1 MTLCNLCK
9 GIPWETIPSVPP
21 DLDIELSGYPYLQ
34 PFYRWPEDIRGYSH
48 HQSLEALRNSA
59 TVLNCH
65 LCRLILK
72 QVQSCQSE
80 LEELKPKWEA
90 DTMTRYDWPLWE
102 LWIVKRENGGDGFWV
117 MSLTDGAEKK
127 EVRLVAAI
135 GLCVRDGDPLE
146 SIIRGRPVE
155 QHGGT
160 LTAISRARKWLKECN
175 EHPSCSPGETQLPSR
190 VIDVGVDTNSPHVK
204 LRETE
209 EHERGKYISLSYCW
223 GNEQAC
229 TTTQATLADRKR
241 QIMISDLP
249 KTHQDAIK
257 LARELGVRYLWIDS
271 ICICQDDHENWER
284 ESAKMLSIY
293 CNAYLTVAASRAK
306 DTSEGLF
313 GERPTREYVELR
325 YTSGDLRGQALAF
338 NLPLHE
344 EAISSDYLSL
354 PDEPLSDRAW
364 GLQERVLSRRMLL
377 YGTQQLFFEC
387 NEGFRGEDGVSLKDR
402 FNSVHQKLGEESEEM
417 EQHQKEANCEDEK
430 ISNNKAALLGSWY
443 SLLWLYGPR
452 KLTNASDK
460 LPAMSGLASVFAKR
474 LDDEYVAGL
483 WRSHLI
489 EGLLWQGLR
498 CRRVPEY
505 RSPSWS
511 WASMDG
517 IPGLGVEQDYD
528 TLAKVL
534 DVKVNLK
541 GANPYGEVTD
551 ARIRIRA
558 PMERLYLAIEDWDP
572 NKAGFPYDNNPKVRT
587 ANGKP
592 EGTHSRFDFDF
603 TAEDAPQEALKI
615 VKSLEGVEIF
625 ALILLKVT
633 EESYDDQ
640 YQGLIVTKVKGGEEY
655 QRLGFIFLDEETLGR
670 RLEEQAEEE
679 VPIVTLV

>member
-1 MTLCNLCK
+1 M
-9 GIPWETIPSVPP
+9 G
-21 DLDIELSGYPYLQ
+21 
-34 PFYRWPEDIRGYSH
+34 
-48 HQSLEALRNSA
+48 
-59 TVLNCH
+59 
-65 LCRLILK
+65 
-72 QVQSCQSE
+72 
-80 LEELKPKWEA
+80 
-90 DTMTRYDWPLWE
+90 RYDWPLWE

-117 MSLTDGAEKK
+117 MTLTDGEQKG
-127 EVRLVAAI
+127 ETRLVAAI

-160 LTAISRARKWLKECN
+160 LTAISRARKWLNECN
-175 EHPSCSPGETQLPSR
+175 EHPSCSPGETPLPSR

-209 EHERGKYISLSYCW
+209 VHERGKYISLSYCW
-223 GNEQAC
+223 GDAPEC
-229 TTTQATLADRKR
+229 STTKATLADRKH

-271 ICICQDDHENWER
+271 ICICQDDRENWER
-284 ESAKMLSIY
+284 ESANMLSIY
-293 CNAYLTVAASRAK
+293 HNAYLTVSASRAK
-306 DTSEGLF
+306 DNSEGLF
-313 GERPTREYVELR
+313 GERPAREYVELA
-325 YTSGDLRGQALAF
+325 YTSGDLQGQALAF

-344 EAISSDYLSL
+344 EAISNDHIAL
-354 PDEPLSDRAW
+354 PSEPLSDRAW
-364 GLQERVLSRRMLL
+364 GLQERVLSRRNLL
-377 YGTQQLFFEC
+377 YGIHQLYFEC
-387 NEGFRGEDGVSLKDR
+387 NEGFRGEDGVALKNR
-402 FNSVHQKLGEESEEM
+402 FPSVHKELEEGPDGM
-417 EQHQKEANCEDEK
+417 EQHIHEVSYKDGK
-430 ISNNKAALLGSWY
+430 IPSYKAALLGSWY
-443 SLLWLYGPR
+443 NLLWLYGPR
-452 KLTNASDK
+452 KLTNPSDK
-460 LPAMSGLASVFAKR
+460 LPAISGLASLFAKR

-489 EGLLWQGLR
+489 EGLLWQGLN
-498 CRRVPEY
+498 CRRVQEY

-551 ARIRIRA
+551 ARIKIRA

-572 NKAGFPYDNNPKVRT
+572 NKAGFPYEDNPKLRT

-592 EGTHSRFDFDF
+592 EGAHSRFDFDF
-603 TAEDAPQEALKI
+603 TAEDGPQEALKI
-615 VKSLEGVEIF
+615 VESLKGGEIF

-633 EESYDDQ
+633 EEAYDGQ
-640 YQGLIVTKVKGGEEY
+640 YQALIVSRVNGAEEY
-655 QRLGFIFLDEETLGR
+655 QRLGFIFLDEEILGR
-670 RLEEQAEEE
+670 ILEEQTEEE
-679 VPIVTLV
+679 VPVVTLV